1 MIIILWD
8 SWELFLIKKLL
19 KSKIFGSLVLFIGPI
34 KLIKRLKSQQ
44 TTATILAIVPF
55 NASAAKKIKR
65 EGREEK
71 RKCEMQP
78 QDPNH
83 TIIKNQMF
91 QPFTQVKTCKNYS
104 CKEN

>member
-8 SWELFLIKKLL
+8 TWELFLIKKLL
-19 KSKIFGSLVLFIGPI
+19 KSKIFGSRVLFIEPI
-34 KLIKRLKSQQ
+34 RLIKGLKSQQ
-44 TTATILAIVPF
+44 TIATILAIVPF

-65 EGREEK
+65 KGREKK
-71 RKCEMQP
+71 RKCENS
-78 QDPNH
+78 DPNH